1 MKRICGFTATLLF
14 VMAMM
19 PSNVYGSDIPDGI
32 TSNSPSQISDF
43 VTSTT
48 SPINLGY
55 VFCDGKY
62 IESPYVYV
70 QKNTDLYINGT
81 RIESWGWM
89 IRTERPDMP
98 PVIPIMN
105 NNMSRYDKPVRDY
118 LDQAMFY
125 YNKHLPS
132 EKAVNKMKE
141 IYKTLPFVKSV
152 EVDSNDTNTIIVHYA
167 NGDTHNIGLLPIK
180 GRPMNN
186 DRESVIARL
195 NRFRLHDENSVR
207 GGACIMYSTG
217 GRIVLSGKS
226 AKTELP
232 AIRQKLRSSSN
243 YEQKMNLLNKSGLPM
258 GTVENIKKFEDSLEN
273 AQLNSK
279 LK

>member
-1 MKRICGFTATLLF
+1 MKRIYGFTATLLF
-14 VMAMM
+14 AMAMM
-19 PSNVYGSDIPDGI
+19 PSNVYGSDIPDGV
-32 TSNSPSQISDF
+32 TSNSLSQISDF

-70 QKNTDLYINGT
+70 QKNTDLYINGIL
-81 RIESWGWM
+81 IESWSWM
-89 IRTERPDMP
+89 IRPKIPDALPDVPAMDRFT
-98 PVIPIMN
+98 
-105 NNMSRYDKPVRDY
+105 SHYDKAVRNY
-118 LDQAMFY
+118 LNQSIVY
-125 YNKHLPS
+125 YDKRLPAADAI
-132 EKAVNKMKE
+132 KKMHE
-141 IYKTLPFVKSV
+141 IYSKLPFVKSI
-152 EVDSNDTNTIIVHYA
+152 EMDTARSDIIIVHYV
-167 NGDTHNIGLLPIK
+167 NGDTERTGLLPLK

-232 AIRQKLRSSSN
+232 AIRQKLRSSSD